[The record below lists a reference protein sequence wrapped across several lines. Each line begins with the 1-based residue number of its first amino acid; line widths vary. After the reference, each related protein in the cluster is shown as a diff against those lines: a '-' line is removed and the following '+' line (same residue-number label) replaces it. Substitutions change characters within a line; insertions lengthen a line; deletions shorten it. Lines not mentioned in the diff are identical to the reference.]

1 MSFRTCFVTPCA
13 SFAFVYTR
21 LAFFLRLKIHRIIII
36 IIIIISSSS
45 SSSLH
50 SYTHTTKSRDGGE
63 HKNHPPPPPPPPAA
77 ETRGVD
83 VLLRREKTQTQKG
96 NDFQIIIIRRRL
108 YRWGTPGRDP
118 KETTGTPKSSSG
130 RPERRRKGTT
140 RFVAK
145 TKNAVAE
152 KERWQPSVSRVDFD
166 DDFDGGHNCP
176 TK

>member
-1 MSFRTCFVTPCA
+1 MRLIRFRLHA
-13 SFAFVYTR
+13 SRLFFAFKNTPHHHHHH
-21 LAFFLRLKIHRIIII
+21 HRVF
-36 IIIIISSSS
+36 
-45 SSSLH
+45 
-50 SYTHTTKSRDGGE
+50 TPTPTQQSRASDGGE

>member
-1 MSFRTCFVTPCA
+1 MRLIRFRLHA
-13 SFAFVYTR
+13 SRLFFAFKNTPHHHHHH
-21 LAFFLRLKIHRIIII
+21 HRVF
-36 IIIIISSSS
+36 
-45 SSSLH
+45 
-50 SYTHTTKSRDGGE
+50 TPTPTQQSRASDGGE
-63 HKNHPPPPPPPPAA
+63 HKNHPPPPPPPPPPAA

-96 NDFQIIIIRRRL
+96 NDFQIIIRRRL
-108 YRWGTPGRDP
+108 YSRWGTPKRRDP
-118 KETTGTPKSSSG
+118 KETTGTPKRSSG